1 MSRTTKLLFTL
12 ISLIIFPFFTNGAL
26 QPQHQHAHGDSCIP
40 AERAALLS
48 FKEGITSNN
57 TNLLASWKGQDCCR
71 WRGVSRSNRTGH
83 VIKLHL
89 RNPNVALDTYGY
101 DVCSGASALFGE
113 ISPSLLSLKHLEHMD
128 LSMNCLPGTNSQ
140 IPHLLGSMGNL
151 RYLNLS
157 GIPFTGRV
165 PPQLGNLSKLQYLEL
180 GQDTGYPGMY
190 STDITWLTKLHV
202 LKFLSMRGVNLSGIA
217 DWPHNLNMLPSL
229 RIIDL
234 TVCSLDSA
242 DQSLPH
248 LNLTKLERLD
258 LNNNDFEHS
267 LTYGW
272 FWKATSLKY
281 LNLGY
286 NGLFGQ
292 FPDTLGNMTNL
303 QVLDISV
310 NKITDM
316 MMTGNLENLCSL
328 EIIDLS
334 RNEIN
339 TDISVMMKSLPQCTW
354 KKLQELDLGGNNF
367 RGTLPNFIGDFT
379 RLSVLWLDYNNL
391 VGPIP
396 PQLGNLTCLTSLDL
410 GGNHLTGSIPTELG
424 ALTTLTYLDI
434 GRNDLNGGVPAELGN
449 LRYLTALYLS
459 GNEMARSIPPQLG
472 NLRSLTALDL
482 SDNEIAG
489 SIPPQL
495 GNLTGL
501 TYLELKN
508 NHLTGSIPREL
519 MHSTS
524 LTNLDLPGN
533 HLIGSVP
540 TEIGSLINLQFLD
553 LSNNSFTGMITEEH
567 FANLTSL
574 KQIDLSSNNLKIVLN
589 SDWRPP
595 FMLESAS
602 FGSCQMGPL
611 FPPWL
616 QQLKTTQLDISHN
629 GLKGEFPDWFWS
641 TFSHALYMDISN
653 NQISGRLPAHLH
665 GMAFEEVYLN
675 SNQLTGPIPALPK
688 SIHLLDISKNQFFG
702 TIPSI
707 LGAPRLQMLSMH
719 SNQISGYIPESI
731 CKLEPLIYLDLSN
744 NILEGEIV
752 KCFDIYSLEH
762 LILGNN
768 SLSGKIPASLRNN
781 AGLKFL
787 DLSWNKFSGGLPS
800 WIGTLVHLRFLI
812 LSHNKF
818 SDNIPVDITKL
829 GYLQY
834 LDLSSNNFSGA
845 IPWHLSSLTFMS
857 TLQEEYMG
865 LVMDVQGSEIVPDR
879 LGQILSVNTK
889 GQQLTYHKTL
899 EYFVSIDLSCNSLTG
914 EIPTYITSLAALM
927 NLNLSSNQLSGQIPS
942 MIGAISHC
950 LSNLTSLSY
959 LNLSYNSLSGR
970 IPSGPQLD
978 ILNLDNQSL
987 IYIGNS
993 GLCGPPVHKDCS
1005 GNDPSIHGDLESS
1018 KEEFDPLTFY
1028 FGLVLGFVV
1037 GLWMVFCALLF
1048 KKTWRIP
1055 YFRLF
1060 DKVYDQVYVFVVV
1073 KWESFAK
1080 KTDEE

>member
-1 MSRTTKLLFTL
+1 
-12 ISLIIFPFFTNGAL
+12 
-26 QPQHQHAHGDSCIP
+26 
-40 AERAALLS
+40 
-48 FKEGITSNN
+48 
-57 TNLLASWKGQDCCR
+57 
-71 WRGVSRSNRTGH
+71 
-83 VIKLHL
+83 
-89 RNPNVALDTYGY
+89 
-101 DVCSGASALFGE
+101 
-113 ISPSLLSLKHLEHMD
+113 
-128 LSMNCLPGTNSQ
+128 
-140 IPHLLGSMGNL
+140 MGNL

-180 GQDTGYPGMY
+180 GQDTSYPGMY

-424 ALTTLTYLDI
+424 ALTTLTYLDR

-501 TYLELKN
+501 TYLELRN

-688 SIHLLDISKNQFFG
+688 K
-702 TIPSI
+702 
-707 LGAPRLQMLSMH
+707 
-719 SNQISGYIPESI
+719 SI

-781 AGLKFL
+781 A
-787 DLSWNKFSGGLPS
+787 
-800 WIGTLVHLRFLI
+800 
-812 LSHNKF
+812 
-818 SDNIPVDITKL
+818 VDITKL

-942 MIGAISHC
+942 MIGAIQSLVSLDLSRNEISGEIPSS

-1073 KWESFAK
+1073 KWASFAK